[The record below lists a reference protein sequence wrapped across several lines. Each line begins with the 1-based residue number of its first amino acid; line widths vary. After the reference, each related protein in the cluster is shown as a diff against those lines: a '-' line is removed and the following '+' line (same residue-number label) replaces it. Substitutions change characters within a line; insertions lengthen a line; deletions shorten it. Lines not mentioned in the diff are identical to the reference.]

1 VTEQAR
7 SFIDSNLS
15 HANATADRDSGPN
28 STRRTSGK
36 VWVAGLFVAIAF
48 QFVFF
53 SADFTRPWTQDD
65 YYNGAVWSHAAHN
78 LLRAGIRATAGVPVS
93 FYFAPPPFPPSAYYV
108 HHPSLLPITLA
119 GIFSLFGESEW
130 AARLVPILCSICS
143 TALLWLLVRGCA
155 GERAATFS
163 ALLLA
168 GMPMELHYGQM
179 VNFEPCALMLMLAAL
194 LSLRFW
200 IVTKKKR
207 WGASFFLSLLL
218 AMWTAWLGY
227 FLALILAVDFARRRK
242 AKLAVSL
249 FALAIVSGILFLL
262 QIHSVRPDAWT
273 DLANAFQL
281 RASASNGNGAHFN
294 LIEWLR
300 EVGGS
305 LAILIFPISWLL
317 AAVGAFYAF
326 RQRHLS
332 ELLRWIGWAALLL
345 FLLDAIYIVAF
356 PNASFIHD
364 YAGFYFIAPV
374 AMMGGIALD
383 ALANRMDRRG
393 IRHVGTAAALCL
405 ILLVALFGR
414 ARARSLQSQAYLLDG
429 QTYESAQFIPKVGTL
444 IRAHFPEN
452 AQVLCNF
459 EPYGTT
465 LPFYAQRVLL
475 PDITDPADWQRIISG
490 SSAPAGGIIWM
501 GSPGAENLLARAPTQ
516 NREFVEIEGARFY
529 LWLSGARRE

>member
-1 VTEQAR
+1 
-7 SFIDSNLS
+7 LL
-15 HANATADRDSGPN
+15 HANATADRDSAPN
-28 STRRTSGK
+28 SARRTSGK
-36 VWVAGLFVAIAF
+36 AWIAGLFIAIAF
-48 QFVFF
+48 QLAFF
-53 SADFTRPWTQDD
+53 STDFTSPWTQDD

-78 LLRAGIRATAGVPVS
+78 LLRAGIRATAGVPVA
-93 FYFAPPPFPPSAYYV
+93 FNFAPPPFPPSAYYV

-130 AARLVPILCSICS
+130 TARLLPILCSICS

-163 ALLLA
+163 ALLFA

-179 VNFEPCALMLMLAAL
+179 VNFEPCALMWMLAAL

-207 WGASFFLSLLL
+207 WCAVFFLSLLL
-218 AMWTAWLGY
+218 AMWTAWFGY
-227 FLALILAVDFARRRK
+227 FLALILAVDFARRRNVK
-242 AKLAVSL
+242 FAVAL
-249 FALAIVSGILFLL
+249 FAWAIGSGILFLL

-281 RASASNGNGAHFN
+281 RASAGNGNGAHFT

-305 LAILIFPISWLL
+305 LAILIFPILWLL
-317 AAVGAFYAF
+317 AVVGAFQVF
-326 RQRHLS
+326 RQRHLF
-332 ELLRWIGWAALLL
+332 EPLRWIGWAALLL

-364 YAGFYFIAPV
+364 YAGFYFITPV

-383 ALANRMDRRG
+383 ALANWMDRRG
-393 IRHVGTAAALCL
+393 IRHVGTSVALCL
-405 ILLVALFGR
+405 ILLMALFGR

-429 QTYESAQFIPKVGTL
+429 QTYESGQFIPKVGTL

-475 PDITDPADWQRIISG
+475 TDIADPDEWQRIISD

-501 GSPGAENLLARAPTQ
+501 GSPGAKDLLARAPTQ

-529 LWLSGARRE
+529 LWLSGTRRK

>member
-1 VTEQAR
+1 M
-7 SFIDSNLS
+7 S
-15 HANATADRDSGPN
+15 HANATADRDSAANSARRPN
-28 STRRTSGK
+28 GK

-48 QFVFF
+48 QFAFF
-53 SADFTRPWTQDD
+53 SADFTSPWTQDD

-78 LLRAGIRATAGVPVS
+78 LQRAGIRATAGVPVA

-130 AARLVPILCSICS
+130 AARLVPILCSLCS
-143 TALLWLLVRGCA
+143 TALLWLFVRGCA

-163 ALLLA
+163 ALLFA

-179 VNFEPCALMLMLAAL
+179 VNFEPCALIWMLAAL

-207 WGASFFLSLLL
+207 WCAAFFLSLLL

-227 FLALILAVDFARRRK
+227 FLVLILAVDFARKRN
-242 AKLAVSL
+242 AKFAVSL
-249 FALAIVSGILFLL
+249 FVLAIVSGILFLL

-281 RASASNGNGAHFN
+281 RAGAGNGNGAHFS

-317 AAVGAFYAF
+317 AIVGAFYVF

-332 ELLRWIGWAALLL
+332 EPLRWIGWTALLL

-393 IRHVGTAAALCL
+393 IRHVGTAGALCF

-414 ARARSLQSQAYLLDG
+414 TRARSLQSQAYLLDG
-429 QTYESAQFIPKVGTL
+429 QPYESAQFIPKVGTL

-475 PDITDPADWQRIISG
+475 PDIADPDEWQRIISD
-490 SSAPAGGIIWM
+490 SSTPTGGIIWM
-501 GSPGAENLLARAPTQ
+501 GSPGAKDLLAQVPTP

-529 LWLSGARRE
+529 LWLPAARRE

>member
-1 VTEQAR
+1 MT
-7 SFIDSNLS
+7 
-15 HANATADRDSGPN
+15 
-28 STRRTSGK
+28 GK
-36 VWVAGLFVAIAF
+36 FWVAGLLVAIAF
-48 QFVFF
+48 QLVFF
-53 SADFTRPWTQDD
+53 SGDFTTPWTQDD

-78 LLRAGIRATAGVPVS
+78 LLRAGIRATAGVPVA
-93 FYFAPPPFPPSAYYV
+93 FNFAPPPFPPSAYYV

-119 GIFSLFGESEW
+119 GIFSLLGESEW
-130 AARLVPILCSICS
+130 AARLVPIFCSICS

-163 ALLLA
+163 ALLFA

-179 VNFEPCALMLMLAAL
+179 VNFEPYALMWMLAAL

-207 WGASFFLSLLL
+207 WCAAFFLSLLL
-218 AMWTAWLGY
+218 AISTAWFGY
-227 FLALILAVDFARRRK
+227 FLALILALDFARRRN
-242 AKLAVSL
+242 AKFAIAL
-249 FALAIVSGILFLL
+249 FALAMVSGILFLL

-273 DLANAFQL
+273 DLASAFQL
-281 RASASNGNGAHFN
+281 RAGAGNGNGAHFT
-294 LIEWLR
+294 LVEWLR

-317 AAVGAFYAF
+317 AVAGAFHVF

-332 ELLRWIGWAALLL
+332 EPLRWIGWTALLL

-364 YAGFYFIAPV
+364 YAGFYFITPV

-383 ALANRMDRRG
+383 ALADRMDRRA
-393 IRHVGTAAALCL
+393 IRHVGTIVALGL
-405 ILLVALFGR
+405 ILLIALFGR
-414 ARARSLQSQAYLLDG
+414 ARARSLQSQAYVLDG
-429 QTYESAQFIPKVGTL
+429 RTYESARFIRKVGTL
-444 IRAHFPEN
+444 LRTHFPEN

-459 EPYGTT
+459 EPYGTV

-475 PDITDPADWQRIISG
+475 PDMANPDDWQRIISNP
-490 SSAPAGGIIWM
+490 SAPAGGIIWM
-501 GSPGAENLLARAPTQ
+501 GSPGAENLLAHAPIL
-516 NREFVEIEGARFY
+516 NLEFAEIEGTGFY
-529 LWLSGARRE
+529 LWLSGTRRE

>member
-1 VTEQAR
+1 M
-7 SFIDSNLS
+7 N
-15 HANATADRDSGPN
+15 
-28 STRRTSGK
+28 GK
-36 VWVAGLFVAIAF
+36 FWAAGLLVAIAF
-48 QFVFF
+48 QLVFF
-53 SADFTRPWTQDD
+53 SADFTSPWTQDD

-78 LLRAGIRATAGVPVS
+78 LLRAGIRATAGVPVA
-93 FYFAPPPFPPSAYYV
+93 FNFAPPPFPPTAYYV

-119 GIFSLFGESEW
+119 GIFSLCGENEW

-155 GERAATFS
+155 GERAATFC
-163 ALLLA
+163 ALLFA

-179 VNFEPCALMLMLAAL
+179 VNFEPCAMMWMLAAL

-207 WGASFFLSLLL
+207 WCAVFFLALLL
-218 AMWTAWLGY
+218 AMWTAWFGY
-227 FLALILAVDFARRRK
+227 FLALILAIDFARKRN
-242 AKLAVSL
+242 AKFAVAL
-249 FALAIVSGILFLL
+249 FALAIVNGILFLL

-273 DLANAFQL
+273 DLASAFHM
-281 RASASNGNGAHFN
+281 RASVSNGNGARFT

-317 AAVGAFYAF
+317 AVAGAFHVF

-332 ELLRWIGWAALLL
+332 EPLRWIGWTALLL

-393 IRHVGTAAALCL
+393 IRHVGTAVAFCL
-405 ILLVALFGR
+405 IVLMAVFGH
-414 ARARSLQSQAYLLDG
+414 ARARNLLSQAYLLDG
-429 QTYESAQFIPKVGTL
+429 RTYESAQFIRKVGTL
-444 IRAHFPEN
+444 IQAHFPEN
-452 AQVLCNF
+452 ARVLCNF
-459 EPYGTT
+459 EPYGTV

-475 PDITDPADWQRIISG
+475 PDMADPDDWQRIISDP
-490 SSAPAGGIIWM
+490 SAPAGGIIWM
-501 GSPGAENLLARAPTQ
+501 GSPGAENLLAHAPVQ